1 MGNPINF
8 SKSLLIL
15 STKRNDGF
23 EDFGIYCSVSYGA
36 RLYYFKTVRADF
48 KANCRLSEFA
58 RSLDEQ
64 RQKTII
70 VRRDVIRG
78 SDWMGFS
85 AGGGC
90 GRPATIKIM
99 PPRSTM
105 TATSTRTATM
115 STTITMLSA
124 PHCSHMVWSFC
135 VGTQSPCREQRNR
148 ILSRIFGKTY
158 VGGRDN
164 AKCFMLLRRENGC
177 ARRSSALPMR
187 LNYDR
192 LRKNIRFSKPL

>member
-1 MGNPINF
+1 MCLFLKRIC
-8 SKSLLIL
+8 LR
-15 STKRNDGF
+15 KRNDF
-23 EDFGIYCSVSYGA
+23 LISEAQWRIWSCLDILLCYLWSKAVFFQN
-36 RLYYFKTVRADF
+36 RRADL
-48 KANCRLSEFA
+48 KKNYRLSEFA

-78 SDWMGFS
+78 SDCMGS
-85 AGGGC
+85 STGGGC
-90 GRPATIKIM
+90 GRPATIRIM
-99 PPRSTM
+99 PPMSTM
-105 TATSTRTATM
+105 TATSMRTATM

-164 AKCFMLLRRENGC
+164 ANCFIL
-177 ARRSSALPMR
+177 
-187 LNYDR
+187 
-192 LRKNIRFSKPL
+192 